1 MISSIFF
8 GNASG
13 VDDKSGNIST
23 FAIYP
28 NPAQGAVGIGFDSLE
43 AAQVRVELY
52 DMLGRLQMVGL
63 DEKLPAGEQQKQLDL
78 AQLSPGMYVVVIQSE
93 SAKLTRK
100 LVLRD

>member
-1 MISSIFF
+1 M
-8 GNASG
+8 ASG
-13 VDDKSGNIST
+13 VDDKSCNIST

-28 NPAQGAVGIGFDSLE
+28 NPAQGAVNIGFDLLE
-43 AAQVRVELY
+43 AAQVRGELY